1 MKRGCRRRQGSGRQ
15 PSRSFLSPENKGRPL
30 KGKQGNAS
38 RREVGR
44 GGFNT
49 VCLLQRSL
57 FSLEEDFLVTAAFKY

>member
-1 MKRGCRRRQGSGRQ
+1 MRRGCRRRRGSGRQ
-15 PSRSFLSPENKGRPL
+15 PSRSFLSTGNKGRLL
-30 KGKQGNAS
+30 KGKQGNA